1 MSGDARLLIE
11 TAPGQ
16 TRALLYDAGHVVEA
30 WHDFLHDPDLPGSVH
45 KVRIDRVFAAQNRA
59 TARLADGTAMSI
71 RTSRHDR
78 LVAGDLAIVT
88 ITAARREGKPWQAVP
103 GARLVGRHVI
113 LLPSEAG
120 IASSSRMPEPLPADV
135 MAQLTEMLGATPG
148 FGVILRRD
156 AGVAHDL
163 PAQLSALIADWTGGV
178 TDTPGEG
185 CLYGGE
191 GLRGRLSRSCP
202 GLPVDVV
209 VPETAAG
216 FAADWDAMIEACQSD
231 EVTLAGGGRLW
242 IETTRALTAIDL
254 DSGRGDLAGLMTE
267 APAAIAAQLRLR
279 QTGGLVAV
287 DVPRASKPAG
297 ARFDA
302 ALDAALAGDPRHP
315 ERIGRTRGGL
325 IELRFPHGRC
335 GPDAWAADPVVT
347 GALSVLR
354 EVALRPAL
362 AVARVELPAVM
373 ADWLRGPGASALAA
387 LDRPVELVVS
397 SDATAA
403 TLIEAPR

>member
-1 MSGDARLLIE
+1 M
-11 TAPGQ
+11 
-16 TRALLYDAGHVVEA
+16 
-30 WHDFLHDPDLPGSVH
+30 
-45 KVRIDRVFAAQNRA
+45 
-59 TARLADGTAMSI
+59 
-71 RTSRHDR
+71 
-78 LVAGDLAIVT
+78 
-88 ITAARREGKPWQAVP
+88 
-103 GARLVGRHVI
+103 
-113 LLPSEAG
+113 
-120 IASSSRMPEPLPADV
+120 
-135 MAQLTEMLGATPG
+135 
-148 FGVILRRD
+148 
-156 AGVAHDL
+156 
-163 PAQLSALIADWTGGV
+163 
-178 TDTPGEG
+178 
-185 CLYGGE
+185 
-191 GLRGRLSRSCP
+191 
-202 GLPVDVV
+202 
-209 VPETAAG
+209 
-216 FAADWDAMIEACQSD
+216 
-231 EVTLAGGGRLW
+231 
-242 IETTRALTAIDL
+242 
-254 DSGRGDLAGLMTE
+254 
-267 APAAIAAQLRLR
+267 
-279 QTGGLVAV
+279 AV

-297 ARFDA
+297 AGFDA